1 VSIPVLAI
9 LSNTMSVIQP
19 TSFNLS
25 KITVS
30 AAKKLD
36 NGSSQAY
43 LNYNGGKLRVQLPSM
58 SVPMDAGDYQGNEKY
73 KVQLSFRD
81 RETNPKVA
89 AYYEML
95 EKIDDFMISHA
106 MANSGPWF
114 KKPGMSRETAAD
126 KYTPCIKIAK
136 DKEGNPKPYPPTQA
150 ISLKKNAKTGAFDT
164 ELYDK
169 EKRLM
174 EGVTP
179 IDVLRRGAEITALL
193 ECTGV
198 WITEKG
204 FGLTWKLFQARVD
217 QTAAGLEPGCAI
229 LDDDE
234 EGAPAVPAAA
244 TVAKPVVAEKKQ
256 PLVVDDD
263 EEADLMAA
271 VKPAAAAPAAAV
283 APAATDDLEED
294 EVIEAPPKKAVTTVK
309 KVIKKVVAAK

>member
-1 VSIPVLAI
+1 
-9 LSNTMSVIQP
+9 MSVIQP
-19 TSFNLS
+19 ASFNIS

-43 LNYNGGKLRVQLPSM
+43 LNYNGGKLRVQLPRM
-58 SVPMDAGDYQGNEKY
+58 SIPMDAGDYQGNEKY

-81 RETNPKVA
+81 RESNPKVA

-150 ISLKKNAKTGAFDT
+150 ISLKKNTKTGAFDT

-234 EGAPAVPAAA
+234 DAASTPAA
-244 TVAKPVVAEKKQ
+244 TKPVVEKKQ

-271 VKPAAAAPAAAV
+271 VKPAAAAA
-283 APAATDDLEED
+283 APAATEDLEED
-294 EVIEAPPKKAVTTVK
+294 EVIEAPPKKPVTTVK
-309 KVIKKVVAAK
+309 KVIKKVVAPK